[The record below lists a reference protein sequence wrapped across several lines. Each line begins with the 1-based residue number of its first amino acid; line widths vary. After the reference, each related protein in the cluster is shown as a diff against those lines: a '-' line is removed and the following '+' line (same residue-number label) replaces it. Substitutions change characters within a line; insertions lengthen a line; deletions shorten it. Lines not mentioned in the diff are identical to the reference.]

1 MAPLTTKESNMDNM
15 EKLTHP
21 IELSG
26 EELDLVAAA
35 GGSQRCG
42 CSEGGGGFNVLSNDN
57 FAVQI
62 GVLSQQGIVQ
72 L

>member
-1 MAPLTTKESNMDNM
+1 MDNM

-35 GGSQRCG
+35 GGSGSKSGNCG

-62 GVLSQQGIVQ
+62 GVLSQQGILQ

>member
-1 MAPLTTKESNMDNM
+1 MDNM
-15 EKLTHP
+15 EKPTHP

-26 EELDLVAAA
+26 EQLDLVAAGWA
-35 GGSQRCG
+35 KSGNCS
-42 CSEGGGGFNVLSNDN
+42 CSEGGGGFNVLSNDFN
-57 FAVQI
+57 NNNVAVQI